1 MLYRTKLK
9 VPFPVLN
16 DLYACHIRACEAVD
30 SPRGE
35 ARMVFHTCIDTTSTK
50 GIIVLYTPESVND
63 DSRPF
68 QPKPPYTFMTR
79 LNPVKV
85 SGGKRVPLLERAEI
99 ERFVIDKLT
108 PFNVDVS
115 TLHISGRYEQRFKKP
130 GGNIVTINTVLVRG
144 ETPEL
149 PKNFE
154 TLLLKGIGREKAFGY
169 GTFHLFERKS
179 DT

>member
-1 MLYRTKLK
+1 MIYRTKLK

-16 DLYACHIRACEAVD
+16 NLYTCHVRACEAVS
-30 SPRGE
+30 SPRGK

-50 GIIVLYTPESVND
+50 GIIVLYTPEPVND

-68 QPKPPYTFMTR
+68 LPSAPFTFMVR
-79 LNPVKV
+79 LNPVKN
-85 SGGKRVPLLERAEI
+85 SGGKRVSILDRAEI
-99 ERFVIDKLT
+99 ERFVIDKLD

-115 TLHISGRYEQRFKKP
+115 TLHISGRYEQRFTKP
-130 GGNIVTINTVLVRG
+130 NGQIVTINTVLVRG
-144 ETPEL
+144 ETPYL

-169 GTFHLFERKS
+169 GTFHLFERKN
-179 DT
+179 